1 MNLWTYLQKQINN
14 DERARQ
20 NCLRLQSFVKIGL
33 FSYAHSISK
42 SVSTCKI
49 ELSLTTSLTT
59 SDIHLS
65 SLYCLLLFLQKAY
78 NLAILLVKMIYNAS
92 DYKILY
98 FKILSPI
105 FIVFGY
111 SLEDL
116 PKNTFGGTFLFTWKK
131 VFSEIV

>member
-1 MNLWTYLQKQINN
+1 
-14 DERARQ
+14 
-20 NCLRLQSFVKIGL
+20 
-33 FSYAHSISK
+33 
-42 SVSTCKI
+42 
-49 ELSLTTSLTT
+49 
-59 SDIHLS
+59 
-65 SLYCLLLFLQKAY
+65 
-78 NLAILLVKMIYNAS
+78 MIYNAS